1 MAFHLPALPAV
12 DCSLLQLRH
21 LSTGL
26 QHWYLYS
33 RVKEHFE
40 YLVLLTAA
48 EGLLAEQL
56 LVQNVLLEGTNLA
69 AAAAVARY
77 NSKHPVI
84 FKSLETLLNVSVQ

>member
-1 MAFHLPALPAV
+1 M
-12 DCSLLQLRH
+12 DCSILQLRH

-33 RVKEHFE
+33 PVKEHFE

-48 EGLLAEQL
+48 ESLLPEQL

-69 AAAAVARY
+69 SGAAAVARY
-77 NSKHPVI
+77 NSKHPVM
-84 FKSLETLLNVSVQ
+84 FESLETLLNVSVQ